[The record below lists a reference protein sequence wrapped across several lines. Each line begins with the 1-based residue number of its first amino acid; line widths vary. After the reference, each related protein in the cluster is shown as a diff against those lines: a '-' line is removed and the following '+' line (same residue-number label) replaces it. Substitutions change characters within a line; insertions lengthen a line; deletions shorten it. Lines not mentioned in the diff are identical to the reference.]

1 MMKKKYVL
9 FWLTIFMTKS
19 LLAAT
24 FYVSTTG
31 NDSGDGSITS
41 PFATFNKV
49 VSVMNAGDTCIIRAG
64 VYEEELVINKSGS
77 DGNYLTFKAAA
88 GEAVEIKSTSVI
100 NGWQLHT
107 GNIYK
112 TTVNMS
118 IASRFRAV
126 YHNGNYMDLARWPNN
141 LDNNRWTID
150 CTPVTGG
157 NGSHFLVNNVPD
169 IDWTGGYV
177 YYLGS
182 HSGTS
187 WTREITA
194 STTNRV
200 DYTEV
205 NISKWPFVMHNPS
218 FKRNIPGNYHGQ
230 LFLFNKLEA
239 LDAPREWFFD
249 EATNIL
255 YLQTQDG
262 NIPAINSVEYAVR
275 KYTAELKGDYIKL
288 DGITF
293 SGGSVKIYNKAD
305 NNQMLNCKV
314 LHGSEG
320 HDNLSN
326 RSAQV
331 AEAAIEVL
339 GDNTLIKGCEI
350 NHSSVSGI
358 YLPGWAA
365 SNCIVEGN
373 TVSNTDYLGIHASPI
388 RTNGKNIKILKNR
401 VFNTGRDGMYVAGSN
416 CEVAYN
422 DVSGSQKINSDSG
435 VFYTVGN
442 ANLKNTE
449 IHHNWLHDATAPAYS
464 HNSRNSA
471 KAAGIYLDNNS
482 KGYTVH
488 HNVVWNVSWVG
499 YVVNWNN
506 TNLDFYH
513 NTIWN
518 ASGAMVSW
526 VNGYPQSDNKIYNNY
541 SSTGTWFEGN
551 GASEFEIKDSPIFNT
566 SPFEDVDNQNFMPT
580 VASALVDQGPVIP
593 GFEKS
598 FIGSAADIGA
608 YERGGVAWTA
618 GINAVEDVKST
629 VEPKITIT
637 SKPSLVAFDDLS
649 NPSKISTDI
658 DFKLRINNLD
668 PAKTYNLLSRI
679 VNQSTGVE
687 IALFKQ
693 QNINGV
699 FSTMVDLNWLNFPN
713 NPVVINSK
721 DKFQWTNVLVV
732 PDLGLQYEKNVSD
745 IELSSTKLSSKTI
758 MNQSGPIK
766 IYPNP
771 TNGLVKIEGIK
782 DPEASYNIINLKGET
797 VRSDADFQSLSAGV
811 YFLKIITNEGVFVKK
826 VIKN

>member
-1 MMKKKYVL
+1 
-9 FWLTIFMTKS
+9 MTKS

-31 NDSGDGSITS
+31 NDSGDGSISS
-41 PFATFNKV
+41 PFATFDKA
-49 VSVMNAGDTCIIRAG
+49 VSVMSAGDTCIIREG

-77 DGNYLTFKAAA
+77 EGNYLTFKAAT
-88 GEAVEIKSTSVI
+88 GEVVKIKSTSVI

-107 GNIYK
+107 NNIYK
-112 TTVNMS
+112 TTVNMT
-118 IASRFRAV
+118 IAGRFRAV
-126 YHNGNYMDLARWPNN
+126 YHNGDYMDLARWPNN
-141 LDNNRWTID
+141 IDNNRWTVD
-150 CTPVTGG
+150 STPVLGG
-157 NGSHFLVNNVPD
+157 DGSHFLVNNLPN
-169 IDWTGGYV
+169 IDWTGAYV
-177 YYLGS
+177 YYLGA

-194 STTNRV
+194 STPDRI

-205 NISKWPFVMHNPS
+205 NISKWPFVMHNP
-218 FKRNIPGNYHGQ
+218 KVWRKIPGNNRGQ

-249 EATNIL
+249 KTTNIL

-275 KYTAELKGDYIKL
+275 KYTAQLKGDFIKL
-288 DGITF
+288 EGITF
-293 SGGSVKIYNKAD
+293 SGGSVKIHNNAD
-305 NNQMLNCKV
+305 NNQILKCKV

-320 HDNLSN
+320 HDDLSN
-326 RSAQV
+326 TSAQV
-331 AEAAIEVL
+331 PEAAIEVL
-339 GDNTLIKGCEI
+339 GDNTLIKDCEI

-358 YLPGWAA
+358 FIPRWAA

-373 TVSNTDYLGIHASPI
+373 TVSNTDYLGIHASPL
-388 RTNGKNIKILKNR
+388 RTNGNNIKIIKNR
-401 VFNTGRDGMYVAGSN
+401 IFNTGRDGMYVAGSN

-422 DVSGSQKINSDSG
+422 DVSGSQRINSDSG

-449 IHHNWLHDATAPAYS
+449 IHHNWFHDATAPSYS
-464 HNSRNSA
+464 HNPEDSA

-518 ASGAMVSW
+518 ASGAMESW

-551 GASEFEIKDSPIFNT
+551 GSSEFEIKDSPIFNT
-566 SPFEDVDNQNFMPT
+566 SPFEDVENQNFMPT
-580 VASALVDQGPVIP
+580 ASSALVDKGPVIP
-593 GFEKS
+593 GFKKS

-618 GINAVEDVKST
+618 GINAVEDVKVIVQPTIT
-629 VEPKITIT
+629 VT
-637 SKPSLVAFDDLS
+637 SKPSSVAFDNLS
-649 NPSKISTDI
+649 NPSKISPNI
-658 DFKLRINNLD
+658 DFMLRIDNLD
-668 PAKTYNLLSRI
+668 PTKTYNLFSRI

-687 IALFKQ
+687 IALFNQ

-699 FSTMVDLNWLNFPN
+699 FSTTVDLNWLNFPN

-732 PDLGLQYEKNVSD
+732 SELGLQLEKNVSD
-745 IELSSTKLSSKTI
+745 IVLDSTKLSSKAI
-758 MNQSGPIK
+758 MHQSDHIK

-782 DPEASYNIINLKGET
+782 DSEASYNIINSKGEK
-797 VRSDADFQSLSAGV
+797 VRSDASFQSLSGGV